1 MGGAHQACRN
11 RRWSRGGQ
19 SRWSGR
25 RTTGERTGSAK
36 THLLVERDDL
46 DELDDDP
53 VPEESVPRRPGVERV
68 EMSQVLAVF
77 YGGVRPVIGER
88 LGEVESGQS
97 SGGHCRL
104 TKGRGCSVEGAE
116 VQ

>member
-1 MGGAHQACRN
+1 MGGAHHACRN
-11 RRWSRGGQ
+11 RRWSRDGQ

-68 EMSQVLAVF
+68 EMSQVLAVLF
-77 YGGVRPVIGER
+77 GRVRPGVGER
-88 LGEVESGQS
+88 LGEIESGQG
-97 SGGHCRL
+97 SGVHCRRTERERL
-104 TKGRGCSVEGAE
+104 
-116 VQ
+116 

>member
-11 RRWSRGGQ
+11 KRWSRGGQ

-25 RTTGERTGSAK
+25 RTIGERTGSAK

-53 VPEESVPRRPGVERV
+53 VPEESVPRRLGVERV
-68 EMSQVLAVF
+68 EMSQVLAVLF
-77 YGGVRPVIGER
+77 GRVRPGVVER
-88 LGEVESGQS
+88 LGEIESGQG
-97 SGGHCRL
+97 SGGHCRRTEREML
-104 TKGRGCSVEGAE
+104 
-116 VQ
+116 